1 MAETLA
7 SKEVARKRARPRAC
21 FCFGRSRRQKES
33 LQTAVRRAHAR
44 GRGADWVPPRNEGGG
59 TAAWCSKDARGPP
72 LARRGGSPAPS
83 FRGVRP
89 VPPPPLLGAPLLCV
103 LRAERGPESKAE
115 DGTMPIR
122 RAVNSAARETPPKS
136 KPAEAEEPKPDPDVS
151 SEESASTVEERG
163 NETPPA
169 TSSEAEPP
177 KEPEA
182 GEKPAEKPAEE
193 AQKEEKDPAKEKE
206 KKVKKT
212 IPAWATLSASQL
224 ARAQK
229 QTQMAASSRPK
240 MDAIL
245 IEAIKACYQ
254 KGGASVVAIR
264 KYIIHKYPSLEL
276 ERRGYLLK
284 QALKRELERGV
295 IRQVK
300 GKGAS
305 GSFVVT
311 PNSGKTASKSRDRKR
326 SASVASPEQPV
337 KLEDVLPLAFTRLCE
352 PKEASYSLI
361 KKYVSQYYPKL
372 KVDVRPQLLKNALQ
386 RAVEK
391 GQLEQITGKG
401 ASGTFQLKKCG
412 EKPLLGGSLMED
424 AILSAIAAMNEPKT
438 CSTTALKKYVLEK
451 HPGTN
456 SSLQVHL
463 LKRTLQKCE
472 KNGWMEQISGKG
484 FSGTFQLCFPY
495 YPRVQKR
502 PPPKARS
509 RAPPV
514 KRREAKPKPRKAP
527 AAHRGKA
534 RPPPVVKA
542 PAKKAKPT
550 HPRAAAKKPPRSP
563 SSSPTPKKPVVSPRK
578 EVKPPAKKSKPTMR
592 KSLRV
597 KK

>member
-1 MAETLA
+1 MATEQSEA
-7 SKEVARKRARPRAC
+7 DPAHRK
-21 FCFGRSRRQKES
+21 
-33 LQTAVRRAHAR
+33 AV
-44 GRGADWVPPRNEGGG
+44 
-59 TAAWCSKDARGPP
+59 
-72 LARRGGSPAPS
+72 
-83 FRGVRP
+83 
-89 VPPPPLLGAPLLCV
+89 PLLTGAPLDKLSETV
-103 LRAERGPESKAE
+103 E
-115 DGTMPIR
+115 DAAMPIR
-122 RAVNSAARETPPKS
+122 RAVNASSRETPPKS
-136 KPAEAEEPKPDPDVS
+136 KSAESEEAKPEPDVS
-151 SEESASTVEERG
+151 SEESASTVEEQENRA
-163 NETPPA
+163 PLAPA
-169 TSSEAEPP
+169 GEAEQP
-177 KEPEA
+177 KEPEEEE
-182 GEKPAEKPAEE
+182 EKAEGKPAEE
-193 AQKEEKDPAKEKE
+193 AKKEEKDPAKEKE

-264 KYIIHKYPSLEL
+264 KFIISRYPSLDL

-305 GSFVVT
+305 GSFVVA
-311 PNSGKTASKSRDRKR
+311 PNSGKAASKSRDRKR
-326 SASVASPEQPV
+326 SLSASSTEQHV

-372 KVDVRPQLLKNALQ
+372 KVDIRPQLLKNALQ

-401 ASGTFQLKKCG
+401 ASGTFQLKKSG

-472 KNGWMEQISGKG
+472 KYGWMEQISGKG

-495 YPRVQKR
+495 YPSPGILFPEKQKEDKEEEEEEEEEDEEETDDDEEEEEEEEEPPPKKRMPKR
-502 PPPKARS
+502 PPPKARN
-509 RAPPV
+509 RAPPLV
-514 KRREAKPKPRKAP
+514 KRREVKPTARKAP
-527 AAHRGKA
+527 LAHRGKPK
-534 RPPPVVKA
+534 PPPPPPPK
-542 PAKKAKPT
+542 AKKAKGVPAR
-550 HPRAAAKKPPRSP
+550 PAVKSLSSPAPPPKKPAAVAAASAKRDQKDRKKPPGKRSK
-563 SSSPTPKKPVVSPRK
+563 TKT
-578 EVKPPAKKSKPTMR
+578 TMR
-592 KSLRV
+592 KSLRA

>member
-1 MAETLA
+1 MATDTSEAELVHPKA
-7 SKEVARKRARPRAC
+7 LPLRVGAQLIHADKLGEV
-21 FCFGRSRRQKES
+21 EE
-33 LQTAVRRAHAR
+33 
-44 GRGADWVPPRNEGGG
+44 N
-59 TAAWCSKDARGPP
+59 
-72 LARRGGSPAPS
+72 
-83 FRGVRP
+83 
-89 VPPPPLLGAPLLCV
+89 
-103 LRAERGPESKAE
+103 
-115 DGTMPIR
+115 TMPIR
-122 RAVNSAARETPPKS
+122 RAVNSTRETPPKS
-136 KPAEAEEPKPDPDVS
+136 KLAEGEEEKPEPDVS
-151 SEESASTVEERG
+151 SEESASTGEEQE

-169 TSSEAEPP
+169 TSSETEQP
-177 KEPEA
+177 KEVE
-182 GEKPAEKPAEE
+182 
-193 AQKEEKDPAKEKE
+193 KEEKGENKPSEETKKDEKDQTKEKE

-212 IPAWATLSASQL
+212 IPSWATLSASQL

-229 QTQMAASSRPK
+229 QTHMAASSRPK

-245 IEAIKACYQ
+245 TEAIKACFQ
-254 KGGASVVAIR
+254 KTGASVVAIR

-284 QALKRELERGV
+284 QALKRELQRGV

-305 GSFVVT
+305 GSFVVV
-311 PNSGKTASKSRDRKR
+311 PNAGKTVQKSKDRKK
-326 SASVASPEQPV
+326 SSSTLAPEQQV

-361 KKYVSQYYPKL
+361 RKYVSQYYPKL
-372 KVDVRPQLLKNALQ
+372 KVDIRPQLLKNALQ

-401 ASGTFQLKKCG
+401 ASGTFQLKRSG

-438 CSTTALKKYVLEK
+438 CSTTALKKYVLEN

-456 SSLQVHL
+456 SNFQVHL

-495 YPRVQKR
+495 YPSPGVLFPEKQQSEESEESEDDDSEEEDEEDSSEEEESEDDE
-502 PPPKARS
+502 PPPKKRLQKKAPAKS
-509 RAPPV
+509 RGKATSA
-514 KRREAKPKPRKAP
+514 KQRDSKPKPKTP
-527 AAHRGKA
+527 AAQRGKA
-534 RPPPVVKA
+534 RPPPKKA
-542 PAKKAKPT
+542 PPKAKTPT
-550 HPRAAAKKPPRSP
+550 KKTKPAPPAIKKSGSISSKKPAASGKKDGK
-563 SSSPTPKKPVVSPRK
+563 SSTKG
-578 EVKPPAKKSKPTMR
+578 KSR
-592 KSLRV
+592 KSLRA

>member
-1 MAETLA
+1 
-7 SKEVARKRARPRAC
+7 
-21 FCFGRSRRQKES
+21 
-33 LQTAVRRAHAR
+33 
-44 GRGADWVPPRNEGGG
+44 
-59 TAAWCSKDARGPP
+59 
-72 LARRGGSPAPS
+72 
-83 FRGVRP
+83 
-89 VPPPPLLGAPLLCV
+89 
-103 LRAERGPESKAE
+103 
-115 DGTMPIR
+115 MPIR
-122 RAVNSAARETPPKS
+122 RAVNSSSRETPPKS
-136 KPAEAEEPKPDPDVS
+136 KPAESEEAKPDPDVS
-151 SEESASTVEERG
+151 SEESASTVEEQE

-169 TSSEAEPP
+169 TSSEADPP

-182 GEKPAEKPAEE
+182 EEKGGAKPAEE
-193 AQKEEKDPAKEKE
+193 AKKDEKDHVKEKE

-229 QTQMAASSRPK
+229 QTHMAASSRPK

-264 KYIIHKYPSLEL
+264 KYIINKYPSLEL

-305 GSFVVT
+305 GSFVVA

-326 SASVASPEQPV
+326 SSSASGPEQQL
-337 KLEDVLPLAFTRLCE
+337 KLEDILPLAFTRLCE

-401 ASGTFQLKKCG
+401 ASGTFQLKKSG

-456 SSLQVHL
+456 SSFQVHL

-472 KNGWMEQISGKG
+472 KYGWMEQISGKG

-495 YPRVQKR
+495 YPSPGVLFPEKQKEEEESEEEESEEEESEEEEEESEEEESEEEAPPPKKRVQQR
-502 PPPKARS
+502 PPPKARN
-509 RAPPV
+509 RAPPLV

-527 AAHRGKA
+527 VAHRGNAK
-534 RPPPVVKA
+534 PPPKV
-542 PAKKAKPT
+542 
-550 HPRAAAKKPPRSP
+550 RA
-563 SSSPTPKKPVVSPRK
+563 
-578 EVKPPAKKSKPTMR
+578 PAKKSKPVALPRVAVKNLSGNSPAPKKPSSARSARKDLKLSAKKSKPTVR
-592 KSLRV
+592 KSLRA

>member
-1 MAETLA
+1 
-7 SKEVARKRARPRAC
+7 
-21 FCFGRSRRQKES
+21 
-33 LQTAVRRAHAR
+33 
-44 GRGADWVPPRNEGGG
+44 
-59 TAAWCSKDARGPP
+59 
-72 LARRGGSPAPS
+72 
-83 FRGVRP
+83 
-89 VPPPPLLGAPLLCV
+89 
-103 LRAERGPESKAE
+103 
-115 DGTMPIR
+115 MPIR
-122 RAVNSAARETPPKS
+122 RAVNASSRETPPKS
-136 KPAEAEEPKPDPDVS
+136 KSAEAEETKPEPDVS
-151 SEESASTVEERG
+151 SEESASTVEEQE
-163 NETPPA
+163 NQAPPA
-169 TSSEAEPP
+169 APTETEQPKEAEEEE
-177 KEPEA
+177 KA
-182 GEKPAEKPAEE
+182 DVKPAKE
-193 AQKEEKDPAKEKE
+193 AKKEEKDAEKEKEKE

-264 KYIIHKYPSLEL
+264 KYIISRYTSLDL

-305 GSFVVT
+305 GSFVVA
-311 PNSGKTASKSRDRKR
+311 PNSGKAGSKARDRKR
-326 SASVASPEQPV
+326 SLSASSAEQHV

-361 KKYVSQYYPKL
+361 KKYVAQYYPKL
-372 KVDVRPQLLKNALQ
+372 KVDIRPQLLKNALQ

-401 ASGTFQLKKCG
+401 ASGTFQLKKSG

-472 KNGWMEQISGKG
+472 KYGWMEQISGKG

-495 YPRVQKR
+495 YPR
-502 PPPKARS
+502 
-509 RAPPV
+509 
-514 KRREAKPKPRKAP
+514 
-527 AAHRGKA
+527 
-534 RPPPVVKA
+534 
-542 PAKKAKPT
+542 
-550 HPRAAAKKPPRSP
+550 
-563 SSSPTPKKPVVSPRK
+563 
-578 EVKPPAKKSKPTMR
+578 
-592 KSLRV
+592 
-597 KK
+597 